1 MADSKQAALKDKDWA
16 GWPTVRRFLPY
27 LWPKERPDLRWRI
40 AWAALFVVI
49 AKGVVLTLPFAYAGT
64 VDAMSK
70 GGDQALW
77 VALALVLGYAA
88 GRFATVLFDN
98 VRNIIFERVGQ
109 DAVRALTE
117 DVFGRLHRLS
127 LRFHLSRRTGE
138 VTKVVERG
146 SKSINTMI
154 YFLLFNI
161 APTAVEM
168 LVVAGIFYVKFGW
181 EMVAATAVTVTSYIW
196 ITRTITEWRTKLRAQ
211 MNDLDGMALNVP
223 VPDGSN

>member
-1 MADSKQAALKDKDWA
+1 MADGEQARLKDKDLADWS
-16 GWPTVRRFLPY
+16 TVRRFLPY
-27 LWPKERPDLRWRI
+27 LWPRQRPDLRWRI
-40 AWAALFVVI
+40 AWAAMFVVA
-49 AKGVVLTLPFAYAGT
+49 AKAVVLTLPFAYAGA
-64 VDAMSK
+64 VDAMALR
-70 GGDQALW
+70 GDEALW
-77 VALALVLGYAA
+77 VPLGLVIAYAG

-98 VRNIIFERVGQ
+98 VRNIVFERVGQ
-109 DAVRALTE
+109 DAVRSLTE

-168 LVVAGIFYVKFGW
+168 LIVAGIFYFKFGW
-181 EMVAATAVTVTSYIW
+181 EMVVATGVTVASYIW
-196 ITRTITEWRTKLRAQ
+196 ITRAITE
-211 MNDLDGMALNVP
+211 
-223 VPDGSN
+223 